1 MTRNHTRSVPTIGD
15 SPHDPPR
22 LRGLTIPIVDGQQR
36 RGVHD
41 LVTEHGSVELLRSVP
56 LFTEVPTSALERV
69 LGFSRTVTHAPGDV
83 VVRQGSGAHALHVIL
98 SGEAEVSADGV
109 RIATLGRGD
118 YFGEIAVMDSSKRT
132 ASVTAVTELRILA
145 IDAISFRR
153 LVRSDPGL
161 ASALPAD
168 VSKRLAEL
176 DQKRG
181 T

>member
-1 MTRNHTRSVPTIGD
+1 M
-15 SPHDPPR
+15 
-22 LRGLTIPIVDGQQR
+22 
-36 RGVHD
+36 
-41 LVTEHGSVELLRSVP
+41 VTEHESVELLRSVS
-56 LFTEVPTSALERV
+56 LFTEVPTHALERV
-69 LGFSRTVTHAPGDV
+69 LGFARTVTHPPGDV

-118 YFGEIAVMDSSKRT
+118 HFGEIAVMDSSKRT

-145 IDAISFRR
+145 IDAVSFRR

-161 ASALPAD
+161 AAALPVAI
-168 VSKRLAEL
+168 SRRLEEL
-176 DQKRG
+176 DRMRG